1 MGTACFSE
9 TGPADELRVLH
20 FFTCNFL
27 FCFPPKNTKMI
38 IFKDIL
44 TDEEM
49 WADTY
54 KYKLVENGAL
64 YEVYGKQVTRKIGE
78 DIQLAGSNP
87 SAEEA
92 EEGTEEA
99 VESGVDIVLN
109 QRLQEVCGL
118 KKKDFI
124 EYLKKYMKKILEKVP
139 EDKKDEFKSSMQ
151 ACSKMILGKFKDLQ
165 FFHGESFDYGIDERM
180 LCMCEY
186 VGEDPVMYF
195 FKWGLEE
202 EKV

>member
-1 MGTACFSE
+1 MGSE
-9 TGPADELRVLH
+9 IEPADELSVLH
-20 FFTCNFL
+20 FFTCNFY
-27 FCFPPKNTKMI
+27 FSASPKNTKMI

-64 YEVYGKQVTRKIGE
+64 YEVYGKNITRQSD

-92 EEGTEEA
+92 EEGCDAA
-99 VESGVDIVLN
+99 VESGIDIVLN
-109 QRLQEVCGL
+109 QRLQEVHGL

-124 EYLKKYMKKILEKVP
+124 DYLKKYMKKLLEKVP
-139 EDKKDEFKSSMQ
+139 DDKKDEFKSSMN
-151 ACSKMILGKFKDLQ
+151 ACSKMLLGKFKDLM
-165 FFHGESFDYGIDERM
+165 FFHGESFDYGIEERM

-186 VGEDPVMYF
+186 RGEDPVMYF

>member
-1 MGTACFSE
+1 MGSE
-9 TGPADELRVLH
+9 IGPADELSVLH
-20 FFTCNFL
+20 FFTCNFNL
-27 FCFPPKNTKMI
+27 LNSQNTKMI

-54 KYKLVENGAL
+54 KYKLIENGAL
-64 YEVYGKQVTRKIGE
+64 YEVYGKQITRKVGE

-118 KKKDFI
+118 KKKDFTD
-124 EYLKKYMKKILEKVP
+124 YLKKYMKKILEKVP
-139 EDKKDEFKSSMQ
+139 DDKKDEFKSSMNSC
-151 ACSKMILGKFKDLQ
+151 AKMLLGKFKDLQ

-195 FKWGLEE
+195 FRWGLEE

>member
-1 MGTACFSE
+1 MGSE
-9 TGPADELRVLH
+9 IRPADELSVLH
-20 FFTCNFL
+20 FFTCNFN
-27 FCFPPKNTKMI
+27 FSTNKNTNMI

-64 YEVYGKQVTRKIGE
+64 YEVYGKQVTRKVGE
-78 DIQLAGSNP
+78 DIVLEGANASQ
-87 SAEEA
+87 EEA
-92 EEGTEEA
+92 EEGCEAA

-109 QRLQEVCGL
+109 QRLQEVQGL
-118 KKKDFI
+118 KKKDYI
-124 EYLKKYMKKILEKVP
+124 DILKKYMKRVLEKIP

-151 ACSKMILGKFKDLQ
+151 SASKLILGKFKDLQ
-165 FFHGESFDYGIDERM
+165 FFHGESFDYGLDERM
-180 LCMCEY
+180 ICMCEY
-186 VGEDPVMYF
+186 VGNDPVMYF
-195 FKWGLEE
+195 FKWGLDE